1 MYLTTRGMLTP
12 SSLLQNDSL
21 QRQQRATEER
31 FSTESSG
38 YQDTLSQLE
47 GEIQGLKVEM
57 VRQLQEHQDLLNV
70 KLALDLEIT
79 TYRKLLEGEESR

>member
-12 SSLLQNDSL
+12 ASLLQNDSL

>member
-1 MYLTTRGMLTP
+1 MYLITRGMLTP
-12 SSLLQNDSL
+12 ASLLQNYSL

-31 FSTESSG
+31 FSTESSR

-47 GEIQGLKVEM
+47 EEIQGLKGEIVQ
-57 VRQLQEHQDLLNV
+57 QLQDHQDLLDV
-70 KLALDLEIT
+70 KLALDMEIT